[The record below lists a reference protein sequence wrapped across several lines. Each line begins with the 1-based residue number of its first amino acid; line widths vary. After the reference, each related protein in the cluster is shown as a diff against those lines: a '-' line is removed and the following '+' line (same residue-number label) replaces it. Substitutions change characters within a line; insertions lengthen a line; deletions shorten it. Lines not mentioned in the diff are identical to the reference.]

1 MDTEIIY
8 DTAIKEDISELIRLR
23 IAYIIE
29 DFGNLDS
36 KESLAIQKQLADYFD
51 RKLGKELI
59 AFVARAKKSLYRSL
73 SVNN

>member
-59 AFVARAKKSLYRSL
+59 AFVARTKKKLVPQL
-73 SVNN
+73 IC

>member
-59 AFVARAKKSLYRSL
+59 AFVARAKKKLVPQL
-73 SVNN
+73 IC